1 VTDDLDQL
9 MRAAYAR
16 IADEYARINCGP
28 MPGDLLAAAALMA
41 ERAGPGGSI
50 VDIGCGPGRDMAWF
64 ESRGVRVTGIDLS
77 PEMLA
82 HARRA
87 ASGPLLAMDMRSLAF
102 RDSSFDGAW
111 WCASLLHLP
120 KRDAPAAIREARR
133 VLRPGATLMLS
144 VQQGSGEGWEE
155 RLCPDD
161 TRFYARYQPGEMS
174 SLLAGYGFDV
184 EQESSA
190 RGAGRD
196 WLSFLCVS
204 R

>member
-1 VTDDLDQL
+1 MTDGLNRRIQS
-9 MRAAYAR
+9 AYAR
-16 IADEYARINCGP
+16 IADEYARINSGP

-41 ERAGPGGSI
+41 ERAGPVGSI
-50 VDIGCGPGRDMAWF
+50 IDIGCGPGRDMAWF
-64 ESRGVRVTGIDLS
+64 EARGVRVTGVDLS

-87 ASGPLLAMDMRSLAF
+87 ARGQLLAMDMRSLAF
-102 RDSSFDGAW
+102 RDSRFDGAW

-120 KRDAPAAIREARR
+120 KRDAPAAIRETRR

-144 VQQGSGEGWEE
+144 VQEGSGEGWEE
-155 RLCPDD
+155 RLGPDD
-161 TRFYARYQPGEMS
+161 TRFYARYQPGEMR
-174 SLLAGYGFDV
+174 SLLSGNGFDV
-184 EQESSA
+184 KQADSA
-190 RGAGRD
+190 RGAGKD